1 MAKKSLEKRNL
12 ILERAEQVFSKKG
25 FSAVTMKDI
34 IDACNISRGG
44 IYLYFNSTDEIFM
57 EVIKL
62 DNRNSCKNQLCFGGK
77 STP

>member
-57 EVIKL
+57 EVIKSHHQTCMQKTK
-62 DNRNSCKNQLCFGGK
+62 R
-77 STP
+77 